1 MKKDSSGYIKF
12 SNLEQVNDLSAKASL
27 NLMTFDGYVIDP
39 TTFTPHHPGGPEIIA
54 NYAGKDITAEMQ
66 DHHPRSLQLAQSM
79 VIGSFGKEINSF
91 LDPRKPL
98 ASQIWS
104 LSQEDYIKVV

>member
-1 MKKDSSGYIKF
+1 MNKDSSGYYKF
-12 SNLEQVNDLSAKASL
+12 SNLEQVNALASENKL
-27 NLMTFDGYVIDP
+27 NLMTFDGFVLDP
-39 TTFTPHHPGGPEIIA
+39 TTFAPHHPGGSEIIA
-54 NYAGKDITAEMQ
+54 NFKGKDITAEMQ

-79 VIGSFGKEINSF
+79 VVGSFGKEINSL